1 MNKVLVGVISSLA
14 TLGLVGGAG
23 AIALTSP
30 EVKENLNISY
40 GQSDLMGNNVSSNNK
55 KIQEL
60 NNELA
65 EKNMLLAEEQDKIL
79 LLTTQVEKLSGEE
92 LQYKVEIANLKGDNV
107 NLTTEV
113 ETLTRDLTTANNKV
127 TTLESRV
134 SSYQTQIT
142 NLRNTN
148 TQLNNNLTQ
157 LRQQNSLLTSDL
169 EQVTADAE
177 MYKSELASLQEDY
190 DKNVERI
197 QELETLIA
205 EKESTITEL
214 QNQKN
219 SLQMTI
225 YDLETDLDGRN
236 QYVLTLQT
244 QIEELNA
251 EKETLNTQITA
262 LNNDISGLNSTIAD
276 NTNTINDLTMQLAD
290 VQTQLNEK
298 AEALVNSQETVTQLN
313 STISTLETEIAE
325 YQDKLQYYENALE
338 NYMIINYK
346 VESVDNY
353 ILQDKNSGILAENP
367 VKDGYIFNGWSL
379 TENGKVVDMTK
390 TFSEDTTLYAVFLK
404 EPTLDDFYI
413 TGKLANGDY
422 MCCDSNGTKDY
433 RGVWYYSSA
442 DKKATQIYPKG
453 YMFSYHYLDEDR
465 LLLTNSSYNG
475 GTIVY
480 IISQERVVV
489 VDETIGYLKMHCTAG
504 NILILSNNSLNAVFD
519 MSSEQLISKKTNYNY
534 MLSTF
539 LDLPSGD
546 CLLGGDS
553 FSSTLYIYRS
563 STQKIEDLYRGG
575 MRWVSMGV
583 FDSGIALAGNTSLA
597 GILKYNDNTKQ
608 CTLIENEKI
617 TGVTSI
623 KIVNSKY
630 ALILSSG
637 VYYRYCLDDDSIVEV
652 DSDTTSQFL
661 LNFSLSENEMLYT
674 GKQNYCGVFL
684 YNAEQNTLRTLYNP
698 NDDYAVYSEYIMY
711 DNGNILLHDDL
722 GSNKIVYIANT
733 KTVEMYNSSI
743 DYNTYTGANNE

>member
-65 EKNMLLAEEQDKIL
+65 EKNMLLVEEQDKIL

-113 ETLTRDLTTANNKV
+113 ETLTRNLTTANNKV
-127 TTLESRV
+127 TTLEARV

-148 TQLNNNLTQ
+148 TQLNNNLYE

-169 EQVTADAE
+169 ELVTADAE
-177 MYKSELASLQEDY
+177 MYKSELESLQEDY
-190 DKNVERI
+190 ENNVERI

-251 EKETLNTQITA
+251 EKESLNTQITA
-262 LNNDISGLNSTIAD
+262 LNNEISSLNSTIAD

-325 YQDKLQYYENALE
+325 YQNKLQYYENALE
-338 NYMIINYK
+338 NYMIIDYN
-346 VESVDNY
+346 VSSVSNY
-353 ILQDKNSGILAENP
+353 IIQDKDSGILAENP
-367 VKDGYIFNGWSL
+367 VKDGYIFKGWSL
-379 TENGKVVDMTK
+379 SENGTLVDSAT
-390 TFSEDTTLYAVFLK
+390 TFTEDTTLYAVFQK
-404 EPTLDDFYI
+404 EPTLDDFYR

-422 MCCDSNGTKDY
+422 ICCDANSSDAY

-442 DKKATQIYPKG
+442 DKKAKQIYPNG
-453 YMFSYHYLDEDR
+453 LLFSYNYLDDDR
-465 LLLTNSSYNG
+465 LLLTDSSYNG

-489 VDETIGYLKMHCTAG
+489 VDETTGYLEMHCTSG
-504 NILILSNNSLNAVFD
+504 NILILSNNSTNTVFD
-519 MSSEQLISKKTNYNY
+519 MNTEQLISKNSNYNY
-534 MLSTF
+534 MLDTF

-553 FSSTLYIYRS
+553 FSSALYIYRS

-575 MRWVSMGV
+575 KRWISMGV
-583 FDSGIALAGNTSLA
+583 FDSGIALAGNASLA
-597 GILKYNDNTKQ
+597 GILKYDDNTKQ
-608 CTLIENEKI
+608 HTLIENENI

-623 KIVNSKY
+623 NIINSKY

-637 VYYRYCLDDDSIVEV
+637 VYYRYCVEDDSIVAV
-652 DSDTTSQFL
+652 DSDTSSQFL
-661 LNFSLSENEMLYT
+661 LSLSISENEMLFT
-674 GKQNYCGVFL
+674 GKQNYCGLFM
-684 YNAEQNTLRTLYNP
+684 YDAEQNTLRTLFNP
-698 NDDYAVYSEYIMY
+698 NDNMAVYGYYKMY
-711 DNGNILLHDDL
+711 DNGNILFHDWSESDRV
-722 GSNKIVYIANT
+722 VYIAST
-733 KTVEMYNSSI
+733 KTAEEYRSNI
-743 DYNTYTGANNE
+743 DYNTYTGETNE